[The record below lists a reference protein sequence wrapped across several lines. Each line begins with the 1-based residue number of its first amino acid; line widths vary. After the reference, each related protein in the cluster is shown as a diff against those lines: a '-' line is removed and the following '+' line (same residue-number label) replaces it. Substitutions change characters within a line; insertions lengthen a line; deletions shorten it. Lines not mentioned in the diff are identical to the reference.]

1 MNLNQVDFVLEW
13 QDKFP
18 EDIVK
23 NTVTFLNIARKYKVN
38 EVGIGMWDRRF
49 KSSRSVLSAFY
60 KKDLEMYDT
69 NAFSSIIIKDN
80 CFAEGTYYEII
91 QNKKKT
97 TKIWHGQNI
106 WCICDDFDNE
116 TNKKFCNGCGNAGQY
131 QFKTDQLIH
140 GIWAYSDET
149 GWIREIPRRPKQK
162 D

>member
-1 MNLNQVDFVLEW
+1 MNLNEVDFVLEW
-13 QDKFP
+13 QDKFS

-49 KSSRSVLSAFY
+49 KSSRGYLSAFY

-69 NAFSSIIIKDN
+69 CAFSSIIIKDN

-91 QNKKKT
+91 QNKKKIE
-97 TKIWHGQNI
+97 KIWHGQNI
-106 WCICDDFDNE
+106 WCICDDFYKE
-116 TNKKFCNGCGNAGQY
+116 TNKKFWGGGNEGQC
-131 QFKTDQLIH
+131 QIKTDQLIH

-149 GWIREIPRRPKQK
+149 GWTREIPRKPTKRN
-162 D
+162 